1 MSRGRGAMCWLPLLV
16 ALARLD
22 LFRSVVTRWLTQ
34 RLSASRGSFRPPKN
48 FAARAASGRGFSTPR
63 AHEGIRRAVAGA
75 ALRPFTPGRTG
86 QHAAEENS
94 DRMA

>member
-1 MSRGRGAMCWLPLLV
+1 VAKAVQEWITAIGAKTAYIEPAQGKRLP
-16 ALARLD
+16 A
-22 LFRSVVTRWLTQ
+22 
-34 RLSASRGSFRPPKN
+34 RPPKN